1 MLAMTISHSLSLAL
15 TASIL
20 AAAWVM
26 PAPAAELPAV
36 PAVHKAANLA
46 TPARKTA
53 RQQSLVRIAS
63 AEWPPSADT
72 GPRWFP
78 IVLGVAY

>member
-1 MLAMTISHSLSLAL
+1 MTISHRLSLAL

-26 PAPAAELPAV
+26 PASATDLPAV
-36 PAVHKAANLA
+36 PAIHKAANLA
-46 TPARKTA
+46 TPAKRPA
-53 RQQSLVRIAS
+53 RQSLVRIAS
-63 AEWPPSADT
+63 ADWLPSAAT
-72 GPRWFP
+72 GPRWLFP